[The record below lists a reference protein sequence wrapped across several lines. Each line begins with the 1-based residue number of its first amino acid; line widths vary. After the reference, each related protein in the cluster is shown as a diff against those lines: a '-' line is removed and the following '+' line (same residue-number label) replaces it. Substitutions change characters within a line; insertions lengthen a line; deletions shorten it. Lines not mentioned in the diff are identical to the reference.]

1 MKLQYNVC
9 EYILHRDHLWI
20 KMKLY
25 MSKAL
30 ENVVEPWR
38 IFTRELIEIPKN
50 GKISHEFLN
59 GTIQSS
65 HADGPKPLAKNIYES
80 PDHVLFYKLCVSHK
94 YLQNESLSDSL
105 HQVQLFHVVA
115 MACNGR

>member
-1 MKLQYNVC
+1 MY
-9 EYILHRDHLWI
+9 
-20 KMKLY
+20 
-25 MSKAL
+25 KAPD
-30 ENVVEPWR
+30 NVVGPLR
-38 IFTRELIEIPKN
+38 IFTRELIEPPRN

-65 HADGPKPLAKNIYES
+65 HADGPRPLAKNIYES
-80 PDHVLFYKLCVSHK
+80 PDHVLFYKLCAHHK